1 METAVADDMVGN
13 LPVDKE
19 ALTVSIKGKNVK
31 DLFPLATTVLLGQFY
46 RFLAKISFCP
56 FYTLSDTQVEDDD
69 DEEEKSK
76 VLNDL
81 RKDWRFEIIENQ
93 HFGYI
98 FFGLISVLETIE
110 WICAIA
116 AGILLLLIIIIAYRK
131 CREQS
136 KSQKQHDEEK
146 QVCINIC

>member
-1 METAVADDMVGN
+1 MISPTGNERTQALTDFRHAMETAVADDMVGN

-31 DLFPLATTVLLGQFY
+31 DLLPLATTVLLGQFY

-76 VLNDL
+76 FLNDL
-81 RKDWRFEIIENQ
+81 RKNSD
-93 HFGYI
+93 
-98 FFGLISVLETIE
+98 
-110 WICAIA
+110 A
-116 AGILLLLIIIIAYRK
+116 
-131 CREQS
+131 S
-136 KSQKQHDEEK
+136 KL
-146 QVCINIC
+146 